1 MATTVTAAHHFIWR
15 HLYAIMQA
23 EQTLRLVAPDKE
35 CSMSTLWQEEE
46 YKQIC
51 NRDLLTEKTAETEKT
66 ISAKEH
72 ERKCYDFNP
81 MMFYVWHWR
90 LDAIVI
96 NKNHSNLHI
105 LEFK

>member
-1 MATTVTAAHHFIWR
+1 VSEENFPEETYGHICSHFCDGMATTVTAPHHFIWR
-15 HLYAIMQA
+15 HLYARLQA

-35 CSMSTLWQEEE
+35 SNMSTLWQEEE

-72 ERKCYDFNP
+72 ERK
-81 MMFYVWHWR
+81 
-90 LDAIVI
+90 
-96 NKNHSNLHI
+96 
-105 LEFK
+105 